1 MFYYTVLLLI
11 TVLFIISCSGT
22 VEDDNDVAK
31 CIADLKK
38 AGISGKIGFINYC
51 FAMQFKFS
59 DDDEHLTHEE
69 SLDQIKKHNNITE
82 LSKHVEK
89 FFRDSWEL
97 SKMVGRVLFTP
108 YEFCDDHSVLFS
120 IEKSVVDCEDKI
132 RSKEKEKRKMETE
145 YGKYIINNLTIPFLF
160 KLKILYNR
168 MKEL

>member
-108 YEFCDDHSVLFS
+108 YEFCDDHYRTKHPVYSVLFS
-120 IEKSVVDCEDKI
+120 IEKSVV
-132 RSKEKEKRKMETE
+132 
-145 YGKYIINNLTIPFLF
+145 GKFIIVCTFLINL
-160 KLKILYNR
+160 LKYASDL
-168 MKEL
+168 